1 MEHLKGLA
9 EDLLFVFKVLFIIK
23 FFNIAEVSW
32 NKIIMPLIM
41 TFVMLGIMYLIS
53 QEEVMIVKNDK
64 LTEKQKKINAKKI
77 LEILKAD
84 IKNK

>member
-1 MEHLKGLA
+1 
-9 EDLLFVFKVLFIIK
+9 
-23 FFNIAEVSW
+23 
-32 NKIIMPLIM
+32 
-41 TFVMLGIMYLIS
+41 
-53 QEEVMIVKNDK
+53 MIVKNDK

>member
-9 EDLLFVFKVLFIIK
+9 EDVLFVFKVLFIIK

-53 QEEVMIVKNDK
+53 
-64 LTEKQKKINAKKI
+64 
-77 LEILKAD
+77 
-84 IKNK
+84 

>member
-9 EDLLFVFKVLFIIK
+9 EYFLFAFKVLCIIK

-32 NKIIMPLIM
+32 DKIIMPIIM

-53 QEEVMIVKNDK
+53 QEV
-64 LTEKQKKINAKKI
+64 EKMGLDMTTKRNMNC
-77 LEILKAD
+77 
-84 IKNK
+84 IKNVCIEI